1 MTYPDLQ
8 VPPMNLPAGVVRQ
21 EGHILG
27 LKLASRP
34 RNGRLERPFELVLSG
49 AGVEIARPIA
59 IEDVTAIRDWC
70 SRAISAHERALY
82 PEAAE

>member
-1 MTYPDLQ
+1 MTCPDVQ
-8 VPPMNLPAGVVRQ
+8 VTPVTIPAGVARQ

-27 LKLASRP
+27 LKLVSRP

-49 AGVEIARPIA
+49 AGVEIARPLT
-59 IEDVTAIRDWC
+59 IEDVMAIRDWC
-70 SRAISAHERALY
+70 SRAISAHEQALY

>member
-8 VPPMNLPAGVVRQ
+8 VPPMNFPAGVVRQ

-27 LKLASRP
+27 LKLVSRP
-34 RNGRLERPFELVLSG
+34 RNGRLERPFELVLYGSRM
-49 AGVEIARPIA
+49 EIARPVTV
-59 IEDVTAIRDWC
+59 EDVMAIRDWC